1 MRGMAQ
7 SPRKCQGTARK
18 HGLLAGNLAECTHGA
33 SVGPI
38 GFQDKEDAGC
48 KRLGI
53 AEPQPG
59 RKAAARVEAT

>member
-1 MRGMAQ
+1 MRGTAQ
-7 SPRKCQGTARK
+7 SPRKFQGTARK

-38 GFQDKEDAGC
+38 GFQDKENADR

-53 AEPQPG
+53 AEPRPG
-59 RKAAARVEAT
+59 RKAAARVDAT